1 MPGPCSPERR
11 LAHDA
16 QHGDIEVWKGKL
28 LTLSP
33 CRCLQIGMACFRTGA
48 GFMFDL
54 HLPLLGLFGA
64 GFVLDVLWRGFC
76 DWLDQ

>member
-1 MPGPCSPERR
+1 MS
-11 LAHDA
+11 
-16 QHGDIEVWKGKL
+16 
-28 LTLSP
+28 
-33 CRCLQIGMACFRTGA
+33 
-48 GFMFDL
+48 DL